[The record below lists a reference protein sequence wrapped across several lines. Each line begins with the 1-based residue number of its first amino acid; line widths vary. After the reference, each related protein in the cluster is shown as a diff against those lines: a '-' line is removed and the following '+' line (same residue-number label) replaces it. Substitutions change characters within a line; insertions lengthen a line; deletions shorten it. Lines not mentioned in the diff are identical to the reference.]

1 MSAAAGE
8 RLSEGT
14 GKKVT
19 VIDSWSAYMG
29 EGLMVIDGA
38 RAAEKGA
45 SHDEVVKA
53 YRGYAT
59 EDEDTAAGGHP

>member
-1 MSAAAGE
+1 MHLSARLPSGTYAMSAAAGE

-29 EGLMVIDGA
+29 EGLMVIDGPA
-38 RAAEKGA
+38 RLRRELPTT
-45 SHDEVVKA
+45 
-53 YRGYAT
+53 R
-59 EDEDTAAGGHP
+59 